1 MIEKIFLETFEKCPG
16 SVYFPLL
23 PNVSSELVLY
33 ELLFLKFHF
42 KCKETMGKNSNILT
56 EIITEGNLLKGE
68 FNFSANKLKL
78 FP

>member
-1 MIEKIFLETFEKCPG
+1 MQ
-16 SVYFPLL
+16 
-23 PNVSSELVLY
+23 
-33 ELLFLKFHF
+33 
-42 KCKETMGKNSNILT
+42 ETMGKNSNILT